1 MIIEQKVTGI
11 DDNPINVKKK
21 DVPQSTN
28 KALPSFFNTQLYIGS
43 KGTGKTYKLVQL
55 LRLYEDSPIKDKSG
69 QTYDMRIIL
78 IAPTA
83 YSGANEV
90 YKSLNS
96 LDPIDIHL
104 EYTDDLLLSIIDDIK
119 TKNDEFDEYLVYQN
133 LYKKFLKIKSLEQ
146 LTTEEFEILEGHDY
160 QTPEEAYGE
169 IKPIVTWIIFDD
181 LIGMGAFNNKAKSVI
196 SNLTI
201 KHRHLRVNLAFTTQS
216 FKKIPPVVRTNI
228 DIYVIFK
235 SSSYNEVLNK
245 IFEDISG
252 YLTLDNF
259 IELYEYATDAKND
272 ALIIINNSLDKKGIS
287 YFKNWHRQ
295 LFIEN

>member
-1 MIIEQKVTGI
+1 MIIEKSVSGI
-11 DDNPINVKKK
+11 EDKQINVKKK

-28 KALPSFFNTQLYIGS
+28 KALPLLYNTSLYIGS

-55 LRLYEDSPIKDKSG
+55 LQLYEQSPIKDKSG
-69 QTYDMRIIL
+69 QVYDMRV
-78 IAPTA
+78 IAICPTA
-83 YSGANEV
+83 YSGANEI
-90 YKSLNS
+90 YKSLKS
-96 LDPIDIHL
+96 LDSSDIHL
-104 EYTDDLLLSIIDDIK
+104 EYTDELLLSILDDVK
-119 TKNDEFDEYLVYQN
+119 AKVEEFDEYLIYKN

-146 LTTEEFEILEGHDY
+146 LTTEELEILEGHEY
-160 QTPEEAYGE
+160 RNPEEVFGE

-201 KHRHLRVNLAFTTQS
+201 KHRHLRINLAFTTQS

>member
-90 YKSLNS
+90 YKSLKS

-104 EYTDDLLLSIIDDIK
+104 EYTDELLLSIIDDIK
-119 TKNDEFDEYLVYQN
+119 TKNNDFDEYIAYKN
-133 LYKKFLKIKSLEQ
+133 LYKRFLKIKSLEQ
-146 LTTEEFEILEGHDY
+146 LTTEELEILEGNEY
-160 QTPEEAYGE
+160 KTPEEIFGE
-169 IKPIVTWIIFDD
+169 IKPMITFIIFDD
-181 LIGMGAFNNKAKSVI
+181 LIGMGAFNNKSKSVI

-201 KHRHLRVNLAFTTQS
+201 KHRHL
-216 FKKIPPVVRTNI
+216 KNI

-259 IELYEYATDAKND
+259 VELYEHATEERND
-272 ALIIINNSLDKKGIS
+272 ALVIVNNSLDKQGIS
-287 YFKNWHRQ
+287 YYKNWGTK
-295 LFIEN
+295 LLIDN

>member
-90 YKSLNS
+90 YKSLKS

-104 EYTDDLLLSIIDDIK
+104 EYTDELLLSIIDDIK
-119 TKNDEFDEYLVYQN
+119 TKNNEFDEYIAYKN
-133 LYKKFLKIKSLEQ
+133 LYKRFLKIKSLEQ
-146 LTTEEFEILEGHDY
+146 LTTEELEILEGNDY
-160 QTPEEAYGE
+160 KRPEEIFGD
-169 IKPIVTWIIFDD
+169 IKPMITFIIFDD
-181 LIGMGAFNNKAKSVI
+181 LIGMGAFNNKSKSVI

-201 KHRHLRVNLAFTTQS
+201 KHRHLKINLIFTTQG

-259 IELYEYATDAKND
+259 VELYEHATEERND
-272 ALIIINNSLDKKGIS
+272 ALVIVNNSLDKQGIS
-287 YFKNWHRQ
+287 YYKNWGTK
-295 LFIEN
+295 LLIDN